1 MANRRQRRA
10 ADEHLGET
18 EPERQ
23 PAHAHKALPRQFQA
37 DHEQQEDE
45 TEFGDAR
52 DLLDIGNGQWR

>member
-18 EPERQ
+18 KPERQ

-37 DHEQQEDE
+37 DHEQ
-45 TEFGDAR
+45 
-52 DLLDIGNGQWR
+52 